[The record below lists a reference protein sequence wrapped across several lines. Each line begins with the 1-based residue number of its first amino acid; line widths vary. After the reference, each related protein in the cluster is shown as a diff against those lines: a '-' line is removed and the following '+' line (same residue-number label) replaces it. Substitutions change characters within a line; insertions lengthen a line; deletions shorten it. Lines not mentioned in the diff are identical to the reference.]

1 MKRTALIV
9 GTVVVLVAAVIWAD
23 RATRKKVR
31 EAAARPNAVDISA
44 KAPDVV
50 FKDLS
55 GKSISLAQYQGRVVL
70 VNFWA
75 TWCDPCQVEIPWLI
89 EMQEKYG
96 PRGFTVIGVAMD
108 DEGKSVVE
116 PFVQKERFTV
126 NNKPEQSINYPIVL
140 GNDEIAEKF
149 GGLLGYPTS
158 VLISPEGH
166 EVKRFDGLI
175 NYDELVAAIQSLLR

>member
-1 MKRTALIV
+1 MRTAVIV
-9 GTVVVLVAAVIWAD
+9 GTAAVLATAVIWAD

-31 EAAARPNAVDISA
+31 EAAARPAGVDISA

-55 GKSISLAQYQGRVVL
+55 GKSISLGQYQGRVVL
-70 VNFWA
+70 LNFWA

-96 PRGFTVIGVAMD
+96 PRGFTVLGVAMD
-108 DEGKSVVE
+108 DEGKSVVG

-126 NNKPEQSINYPIVL
+126 NNEPEQAIDYPIVL
-140 GNDEIAEKF
+140 GSDEIADKF
-149 GGLLGYPTS
+149 GLMGYPTS
-158 VLISPEGH
+158 VLISPDGH

-175 NYDELVAAIQSLLR
+175 DYDELAAAIQSLLR